1 MSFYNH
7 AERNQENDR
16 HVEMEQNP
24 VFTISSVYLKQTVIT
39 AQPQGT
45 SPEIHSNMI

>member
-7 AERNQENDR
+7 AEPNQENVR
-16 HVEMEQNP
+16 YIEMEQNP
-24 VFTISSVYLKQTVIT
+24 VFTIPSVYLRPTVIT

-45 SPEIHSNMI
+45 LPEM